1 MNKNTVSD
9 FNLNTGTDLAFALV
23 VFISFFT
30 AFSTSSIS
38 SMFLIMVII
47 CLGIAYVSNGI
58 YGFSYV
64 RKTKTLTLKLF
75 YFFLQLILGGL
86 IIYYGRGVGF
96 TTLILLPVVA
106 HTAMILDQEWSLLVN
121 VLVLLTHSISVWS
134 FSHSISILWAGVP
147 VFFAAQVFILI
158 FTQMAVNEQK
168 AREKL
173 EKLASDLSEANQ
185 RLSEYANQVHELA
198 VTQERNRFAREIHDG
213 LGHSLTT
220 INMQINAA
228 SVVAKKDPE
237 KAIYMLENAQKL
249 TAEALVDV
257 RNSVYALRK
266 DAEEIEDLPSRI
278 RKLTEIA
285 QATEREVLF
294 TITGIPRI
302 VNPQVDLTVYRTA
315 QEAINNAQKHSFATR
330 IDVLLDYSRDDSI
343 ILRVKDNGVGAE
355 KIQNGFGL
363 IGIQERVRL
372 LNGSAEISNE
382 PGKGFVVQIVVPG

>member
-1 MNKNTVSD
+1 MNKNTVSN

-38 SMFLIMVII
+38 SIFMIMVII

-64 RKTKTLTLKLF
+64 RKTKTLIPKLI
-75 YFFLQLILGGL
+75 YFFLQLLIGGM
-86 IIYYGRGVGF
+86 IIYYGKGVGF

-121 VLVLLTHSISVWS
+121 AAVILTHSISVWA
-134 FSHSISILWAGVP
+134 FSHSVSILWAGVP
-147 VFFAAQVFILI
+147 IFFAAQVFILI
-158 FTQMAVNEQK
+158 FTQMAVNEQR

-185 RLSEYANQVHELA
+185 RLSDYAQQVHELA

-228 SVVAKKDPE
+228 SVIARKDPE
-237 KAIYMLENAQKL
+237 KAIHMLENAQKM

-266 DAEEIEDLPSRI
+266 DTEEIEDLPSRI
-278 RKLTEIA
+278 IKLVEIA
-285 QATEREVLF
+285 KTTEREVLF
-294 TITGIPRI
+294 SIIGTPRMI
-302 VNPQVDLTVYRTA
+302 SPQVDLTIYRTA
-315 QEAINNAQKHSFATR
+315 QEAINNAQKHSLATK
-330 IDVLLDYSRDDSI
+330 IEVLLDYSRDDSI
-343 ILRVKDNGVGAE
+343 ILKVKDNGVGAE
-355 KIQNGFGL
+355 EIQSGFGL

-372 LNGSAEISNE
+372 LNGSAEIFNQ
-382 PGKGFVVQIVVPG
+382 PGKGFVVKIVVPG

>member
-1 MNKNTVSD
+1 MNKNTVSS

-64 RKTKTLTLKLF
+64 RKTKNLILKLL
-75 YFFLQLILGGL
+75 YFFLQLIIGGL

-121 VLVLLTHSISVWS
+121 AAVLLTHSISVWS
-134 FSHSISILWAGVP
+134 FSHSIPILWSGVP
-147 VFFAAQVFILI
+147 IFFAAQVFILI

-185 RLSEYANQVHELA
+185 RLSEYAKQVHELA

-228 SVVAKKDPE
+228 SVVARRDPE

-249 TAEALVDV
+249 TAEALIDV

-278 RKLTEIA
+278 QRLVDTTKA
-285 QATEREVLF
+285 PEREVIFSLM
-294 TITGIPRI
+294 GSPRI
-302 VNPQVDLTVYRTA
+302 ISPQVDLTIYRTA
-315 QEAINNAQKHSFATR
+315 QEAINNAQKHSSASK
-330 IDVLLDYSRDDSI
+330 IEVLLDYSKEDSI
-343 ILRVKDNGVGAE
+343 TLKVKDNGVGAE
-355 KIQNGFGL
+355 KIHNGFGL

-372 LNGSAEISNE
+372 LNGNVEIQNE
-382 PGKGFVVQIVVPG
+382 PGKGFVVKIVVPG

>member
-1 MNKNTVSD
+1 MNKNTVSS

-64 RKTKTLTLKLF
+64 RKTKNLILKLL
-75 YFFLQLILGGL
+75 YFFLQLIIGGL

-121 VLVLLTHSISVWS
+121 AAVLLTHSISVWS
-134 FSHSISILWAGVP
+134 FSHSIPILWSGVP
-147 VFFAAQVFILI
+147 IFFAAQVFILI

-185 RLSEYANQVHELA
+185 RLSEYAKQVHELA

-228 SVVAKKDPE
+228 SVVARRDPE

-249 TAEALVDV
+249 TAEALIDV

-278 RKLTEIA
+278 QRLVDTTKA
-285 QATEREVLF
+285 PEREVIFSL
-294 TITGIPRI
+294 IGSPRI
-302 VNPQVDLTVYRTA
+302 ISPQVDLTIYRTA
-315 QEAINNAQKHSFATR
+315 QEAINNAQKHSSASK
-330 IDVLLDYSRDDSI
+330 IEVLLDYSKEDSI
-343 ILRVKDNGVGAE
+343 TLKVKDNGVGAE
-355 KIQNGFGL
+355 KIHNGFGL

-372 LNGSAEISNE
+372 LNGNVEIQNE
-382 PGKGFVVQIVVPG
+382 PGKGFVVKIVVPG

>member
-1 MNKNTVSD
+1 
-9 FNLNTGTDLAFALV
+9 
-23 VFISFFT
+23 
-30 AFSTSSIS
+30 
-38 SMFLIMVII
+38 MVII

-64 RKTKTLTLKLF
+64 RKTKNLILKLL
-75 YFFLQLILGGL
+75 YFFLQLIIGGL

-121 VLVLLTHSISVWS
+121 AAVLLTHSISVWS
-134 FSHSISILWAGVP
+134 FSHSIPILWSGVP
-147 VFFAAQVFILI
+147 IFFAAQVFILI

-185 RLSEYANQVHELA
+185 RLSEYAKQVHELA

-228 SVVAKKDPE
+228 SVVARRDPE

-249 TAEALVDV
+249 TAEALIDV

-278 RKLTEIA
+278 QRLVDTTKA
-285 QATEREVLF
+285 PEREVIFSL
-294 TITGIPRI
+294 IGSPRI
-302 VNPQVDLTVYRTA
+302 ISPQVDLTIYRTA
-315 QEAINNAQKHSFATR
+315 QEAINNAQKHSSASK
-330 IDVLLDYSRDDSI
+330 IEVLLDYSKEDSI
-343 ILRVKDNGVGAE
+343 TLKVKDNGVGAE
-355 KIQNGFGL
+355 KIHNGFGL

-372 LNGSAEISNE
+372 LNGNVEIQNE
-382 PGKGFVVQIVVPG
+382 PGKGFVVKIVVPG

>member
-1 MNKNTVSD
+1 MNKNTVPS

-64 RKTKTLTLKLF
+64 RKTKTLFPKLF
-75 YFFLQLILGGL
+75 YFFLQLIIGGL
-86 IIYYGRGVGF
+86 IIYYGKGVGF

-121 VLVLLTHSISVWS
+121 AAVILTHSISVWS
-134 FSHSISILWAGVP
+134 FSHSASILWAGVP
-147 VFFAAQVFILI
+147 IFFAAQVFILI

-173 EKLASDLSEANQ
+173 EKLASDLSEANK
-185 RLSEYANQVHELA
+185 RLSDYAKQVHELA

-228 SVVAKKDPE
+228 SVVARKDPE

-278 RKLTEIA
+278 NRLVETTQTI
-285 QATEREVLF
+285 ERDVIF
-294 TITGIPRI
+294 TIIGNPRI
-302 VNPQVDLTVYRTA
+302 ISPQVDLTIYRTA
-315 QEAINNAQKHSFATR
+315 QEAINNAHKHSNATR
-330 IDVLLDYSRDDSI
+330 IDVQLDYSKDDSI
-343 ILRVKDNGVGAE
+343 ILKVKDNGVGAE

-372 LNGSAEISNE
+372 LNGSAEILNE
-382 PGKGFVVQIVVPG
+382 PGKGFEVNIAVPG

>member
-1 MNKNTVSD
+1 MNKNTVSS

-38 SMFLIMVII
+38 SIFLIMVII
-47 CLGIAYVSNGI
+47 CLGIAYLSNGI

-64 RKTKTLTLKLF
+64 RKTKTLTPKLF
-75 YFFLQLILGGL
+75 YFFLQLVIGGL
-86 IIYYGRGVGF
+86 IIYYGKGVGI

-121 VLVLLTHSISVWS
+121 VAVILTHSISVWS
-134 FSHSISILWAGVP
+134 FSHSVSILWAGVP
-147 VFFAAQVFILI
+147 IFFAAQVFILI

-185 RLSEYANQVHELA
+185 RLSEYAKQVHELA

-228 SVVAKKDPE
+228 SVVVRKDPE

-266 DAEEIEDLPSRI
+266 DAEEIEDLSSRI
-278 RKLTEIA
+278 NRLVETT
-285 QATEREVLF
+285 QTTEREVRF
-294 TITGIPRI
+294 TILGNPRI
-302 VNPQVDLTVYRTA
+302 ISPQVDLTIYRTA
-315 QEAINNAQKHSFATR
+315 QEAINNAQKHSNATR
-330 IDVLLDYSRDDSI
+330 IEVLLDYSRDDSI
-343 ILRVKDNGVGAE
+343 ILKVNDNGVGADE
-355 KIQNGFGL
+355 IKNGFGL

-372 LNGSAEISNE
+372 LNGSAEISNK
-382 PGKGFVVQIVVPG
+382 PGKGFLVKIVVPG

>member
-1 MNKNTVSD
+1 MNKNTVSS

-64 RKTKTLTLKLF
+64 RKTKNLILKLL
-75 YFFLQLILGGL
+75 YFFLQLIIGGL
-86 IIYYGRGVGF
+86 IIYYGRGVGV

-121 VLVLLTHSISVWS
+121 AAVLLTHSISVWS
-134 FSHSISILWAGVP
+134 FSHSIPILWSGVP
-147 VFFAAQVFILI
+147 IFFAAQVFILI

-185 RLSEYANQVHELA
+185 RLSEYAKQVHELA

-228 SVVAKKDPE
+228 SVVARRDPE

-249 TAEALVDV
+249 TAEALIDV

-278 RKLTEIA
+278 QRLVDTTKA
-285 QATEREVLF
+285 PEREVIFSL
-294 TITGIPRI
+294 IGSPRI
-302 VNPQVDLTVYRTA
+302 ISPQVDLTIYRTA
-315 QEAINNAQKHSFATR
+315 QEAINNAQKHSSASK
-330 IDVLLDYSRDDSI
+330 IEVLLDYSKEDSI
-343 ILRVKDNGVGAE
+343 TLKVKDNGVGAE
-355 KIQNGFGL
+355 KIHNGFGL

-372 LNGSAEISNE
+372 LNGNVEIQNE
-382 PGKGFVVQIVVPG
+382 PGKGFVVKIVVPG

>member
-1 MNKNTVSD
+1 M
-9 FNLNTGTDLAFALV
+9 
-23 VFISFFT
+23 
-30 AFSTSSIS
+30 
-38 SMFLIMVII
+38 IMVII

-64 RKTKTLTLKLF
+64 RKTKTLIPKLI
-75 YFFLQLILGGL
+75 YFFLQLLIGGM
-86 IIYYGRGVGF
+86 IIYYGKGVGF

-121 VLVLLTHSISVWS
+121 AAVILTHSISVWA
-134 FSHSISILWAGVP
+134 FSHSVSILWAGVP
-147 VFFAAQVFILI
+147 IFFAAQVFILI
-158 FTQMAVNEQK
+158 FTQMAVNEQR

-185 RLSEYANQVHELA
+185 RLSDYAQQVHELA

-228 SVVAKKDPE
+228 SVIARKDPE
-237 KAIYMLENAQKL
+237 KAIHMLENAQKM

-266 DAEEIEDLPSRI
+266 DTEEIEDLPSRI
-278 RKLTEIA
+278 IKLVEIA
-285 QATEREVLF
+285 KTTEREVLF
-294 TITGIPRI
+294 SIIGTPRMI
-302 VNPQVDLTVYRTA
+302 SPQVDLTIYRTA
-315 QEAINNAQKHSFATR
+315 QEAINNAQKHSLATK
-330 IDVLLDYSRDDSI
+330 IEVLLDYSRDDSI
-343 ILRVKDNGVGAE
+343 ILKVKDNGVGAE
-355 KIQNGFGL
+355 EIQSGFGL

-372 LNGSAEISNE
+372 LNGSAEIFNQ
-382 PGKGFVVQIVVPG
+382 PGKGFVVKIVVPG